1 MPKRKRG
8 KYQRWEA
15 ARVSRIEA
23 YDAQIRKAQREGN
36 QAQLKMLEAQRNIDV
51 AHTAAFWQ
59 TKWNEVKRYAAS
71 HDIKNPIKSK
81 NEFISIWMTISQEGE
96 TDDIMREI
104 KYGLRYD
111 TSYKTAKA
119 MRQKARELRQA
130 SLEAEAERQA
140 EIRAFEDQGL
150 EVPQEL
156 TQEIAIP
163 KELRLRDYQNMTTTE
178 FAKKY
183 RDVLKEYY
191 HKLKD
196 DGMRSKDAKALI
208 SNEWFGSP

>member
-8 KYQRWEA
+8 KYQRWED
-15 ARVSRIEA
+15 ARIRRIEA
-23 YDAQIRKAQREGN
+23 YDAQIRRAQREGN

-96 TDDIMREI
+96 TDEIMSEI

-111 TSYKTAKA
+111 TSRKTAKA
-119 MRQKARELRQA
+119 MRDKAHELREA
-130 SLEAEAERQA
+130 AREAEAERRAQ
-140 EIRAFEDQGL
+140 IRAFEDQGQ
-150 EVPQEL
+150 EVPQAL
-156 TQEIAIP
+156 AQEVAIP

-183 RDVLKEYY
+183 KDVIKEYY
-191 HKLKD
+191 HNLRD
-196 DGMRSKDAKALI
+196 EGMKSKDAKELI

>member
-1 MPKRKRG
+1 MPKKRKA

-15 ARVSRIEA
+15 SRIRRIES
-23 YDAQIRKAQREGN
+23 YDAAIRRAKAEDN
-36 QAQLKMLEAQRNIDV
+36 QAQVKMLEAQRNIDV

-71 HDIKNPIKSK
+71 RDIKNPIKSK

-96 TDDIMREI
+96 TNDIMREI

-111 TSYKTAKA
+111 TAYNVAKS
-119 MRQKARELRQA
+119 MRKKARELRRA
-130 SLEAEAERQA
+130 AIEAEEERLAEVRK
-140 EIRAFEDQGL
+140 FEGQGQ
-150 EVPQEL
+150 EVPKEL
-156 TQEIAIP
+156 VQEIAIP
-163 KELRLRDYQNMTTTE
+163 EELRLRDYQNMTTTE

-183 RDVLKEYY
+183 
-191 HKLKD
+191 
-196 DGMRSKDAKALI
+196 KDAIKEDYYRMKDQGMKSKEAAAWI